1 MPHLPQASRRWCAS
15 LALCAA
21 LFVGASAQAAPVV
34 RDVFFDGSG
43 FLVYDASTQT
53 GAWTGTVDESPFP
66 VVLPPLSFLSVVSF
80 VFDTANNKIS
90 GNFEF
95 TSSDF
100 ISTMFGSLSSDPLS
114 GVFTA
119 DGTFFAIEYSIA
131 GGSGLFAGA
140 SGFGITQFDFDAP
153 VNGFSAYREA
163 GVMAFTVPEP
173 ATLPLLLAGLLG
185 VAALRARSRS
195 IN

>member
-43 FLVYDASTQT
+43 DLVFNAGT
-53 GAWTGTVDESPFP
+53 GAWLGTLNESPFP
-66 VVLPPLSFLSVVSF
+66 VVSTPLSLFSQVSF
-80 VFDTANNKIS
+80 AFDTPTEFS

-100 ISTMFGSLSSDPLS
+100 SSTMFGSLSGDLLS
-114 GVFTA
+114 GNFA
-119 DGTFFAIEYSIA
+119 DGGQLGIEYLIL
-131 GGSGLFAGA
+131 GGTGDFNRA
-140 SGFGITQFDFDAP
+140 SGFGLSLLDFDP
-153 VNGFSAYREA
+153 VVSGFSAYREA

>member
-34 RDVFFDGSG
+34 RDVFFDGTG
-43 FLVYDASTQT
+43 FLVFDASTQT

-100 ISTMFGSLSSDPLS
+100 SSTMFGSLSGDLLS
-114 GVFTA
+114 GNFA
-119 DGTFFAIEYSIA
+119 DGGQLGIEYLIL
-131 GGSGLFAGA
+131 GGTGDFNRA
-140 SGFGITQFDFDAP
+140 SGFGLSLLDFDP
-153 VNGFSAYREA
+153 VVGGFSAYREA